1 MVIIMIKI
9 AICDD
14 DYQFGKKIEEYIDR
28 IRDNNEDIDL
38 KVKLFLS
45 GNDFLKSIHNNEKF
59 DVIFMDIQIPDITGI
74 ELGKIIRE
82 MFETIIVYISVS
94 DQYFVDIFNI
104 KPFGFLRKPLKFSDF
119 ENIFFVIY
127 RHIFDSNIF
136 YEFKSKK
143 STLRIKFK
151 DIIYFKSFRRKV
163 IVCAIDGE
171 HDFYGKLSDIYKI
184 AKNFDFMLIHK
195 SYMINYNHISKISYD
210 YVIMS
215 DGQKLDISER
225 KKKDIRK
232 LYMQISERNEFKI
245 K

>member
-1 MVIIMIKI
+1 MIKI

-14 DYQFGKKIEEYIDR
+14 DYQFGKKIEEYIER
-28 IRDNNEDIDL
+28 ISDNNEDIDL
-38 KVKLFLS
+38 KVKLFSS
-45 GNDFLKSIHNNEKF
+45 GTDFLNSIHNNEKF
-59 DVIFMDIQIPDITGI
+59 DVIFMDIQMPDVNGI
-74 ELGKIIRE
+74 ELGKIIRS

-94 DQYFVDIFNI
+94 DQYLVDIFNI
-104 KPFGFLRKPLKFSDF
+104 KPFGFLRKPLRFSDF

-151 DIIYFKSFRRKV
+151 DIIYFKSFRRRV
-163 IVCAIDGE
+163 IVYAVDGE

-184 AKNFDFMLIHK
+184 AKNFDFMFIHK

-210 YVIMS
+210 YVIMC